1 VNFQTLRDLPT
12 LLKAYALN
20 PVETMKL
27 PMRLEWSASLTI
39 QIGTALI
46 SGFLSGASAR
56 TNHDFAWGL
65 FLFPL
70 TFLLVG
76 FVFSGFVFSF
86 FSVFHSTYLDFKRL
100 HSVVVLSLIPYFLLH
115 VFAGFLP
122 PIDLIGFALTSMLLI
137 VGLVEQF
144 ALERK
149 GAMKAVGGLA
159 AAFFLIWMSAQI
171 HLAEI
176 PNQRDPASIE
186 PVVTA
191 PAEPANGTAPG
202 TVPAPLSGP
211 QPIEMADPNL

>member
-1 VNFQTLRDLPT
+1 VNFQTLRDLPKLT
-12 LLKAYALN
+12 KTFALN
-20 PVETMKL
+20 PVEAMKM
-27 PMRLEWSASLTI
+27 PMRLDWSASLTL
-39 QIGTALI
+39 QVATALF
-46 SGFLSGASAR
+46 SGFLSGASSH

-65 FLFPL
+65 VLFPL
-70 TFLLVG
+70 TFVLVG
-76 FVFSGFVFSF
+76 FVFSGFIFSF
-86 FSVFHSTYLDFKRL
+86 FSIFHSTYLDFKRL

-159 AAFFLIWMSAQI
+159 AAFFITWMSAQI
-171 HLAEI
+171 HLAEV
-176 PNQRDPASIE
+176 PNRREPSSIE
-186 PVVTA
+186 QPQPVL
-191 PAEPANGTAPG
+191 PIEPT
-202 TVPAPLSGP
+202 TP